1 MGQMTEEDP
10 PIAPCFPL
18 LCPSQNSSSCSTCHL
33 ACLADVCVG
42 DAVAEMTFGG
52 FADYA
57 VLSARQALPIPHP
70 GPEMVALLTS
80 GLTASIG
87 GSLTMHILIPHL
99 AWLGCLEG
107 VWHC

>member
-1 MGQMTEEDP
+1 MCGRHCCQND
-10 PIAPCFPL
+10 L
-18 LCPSQNSSSCSTCHL
+18 WQLPSLPSL
-33 ACLADVCVG
+33 KAVLGYADVCVG

-57 VLSARQALPIPHP
+57 VLPARQALPIPHP

-87 GSLTMHILIPHL
+87 RL
-99 AWLGCLEG
+99 
-107 VWHC
+107 VWV

>member
-1 MGQMTEEDP
+1 MQRG
-10 PIAPCFPL
+10 
-18 LCPSQNSSSCSTCHL
+18 
-33 ACLADVCVG
+33 CLADVCVG

-57 VLSARQALPIPHP
+57 VLPARQALPIPHP

-87 GSLTMHILIPHL
+87 GSLTIAYP
-99 AWLGCLEG
+99 GCASLMAALP
-107 VWHC
+107 